1 MFRQPTLVPVL
12 PSSGKTWHCIF
23 QECSKPEFLLVLREA
38 VKIPLMQVDVC
49 PCLHKRVCIFEALW
63 STFVVCQF
71 FSLSSLCFLLKNA
84 PTEMFYLQKK
94 SFFLVWLC
102 LLRGC
107 LVPLFQTGESEMRSI
122 LGKIP
127 SFRQS

>member
-94 SFFLVWLC
+94 SFFSC
-102 LLRGC
+102 LA
-107 LVPLFQTGESEMRSI
+107 VPFKRLSSAFISNWRIRNEVYSGENT
-122 LGKIP
+122 
-127 SFRQS
+127 